1 MNNLPIVG
9 KFRITCQFMKKGN
22 LWKAGY
28 HTGIDIVADI
38 HYIFATG
45 DGKVTNIGYDKSY
58 GNYIIIKIDNNF
70 HWFCHLKT
78 VKVFKGQNVT
88 RETIIGE
95 MGKTG
100 NATGVHLH
108 WEIRKECNCY
118 GKVENP
124 AEYAG
129 IPNKIGT
136 YYSSNYTIEKKY
148 KNGDIIRIKALDTG
162 AQKDNKVLVEV
173 QKINQQFWVDIN
185 DFNYMLN
192 ELKVIVCAVSGN
204 RILVEIKDQ
213 KQFWIDE
220 SDVIK

>member
-1 MNNLPIVG
+1 MNLKEKAQLG
-9 KFRITCQFMKKGN
+9 KLGC
-22 LWKAGY
+22 
-28 HTGIDIVADI
+28 HTGIDIVADN

-45 DGKVTNIGYDKSY
+45 DGKVTNTGYDKSY
-58 GNYIIIKIDNNF
+58 GNYIIIKIGNNF

-78 VKVFKGQNVT
+78 IKVFIGQNVT

-100 NATGVHLH
+100 NATGIHLH

-124 AEYAG
+124 ALYAG
-129 IPNKIGT
+129 IPNKVGT
-136 YYSSNYTIEKKY
+136 FFSSDYKVEKY
-148 KNGDIIRIKALDTG
+148 KNGDIIKIRALNTN
-162 AQKDNKVLVEV
+162 AKKDDKILVEISYYERFQV
-173 QKINQQFWVDIN
+173 WVDKS
-185 DFNYMLN
+185 DFLEDMN
-192 ELKVIVCAVSGN
+192 ELKVIVCAVSN
-204 RILVEIKDQ
+204 NHILVEIKGQ